1 MIHRIPSVNAIYR
14 GMVPRTAGAEAVGE
28 GENKL
33 AAGGRQVDV
42 SAVADEQLSPELTF
56 KVADL
61 LRQRRSRNVQPLRG
75 PTEVQLLGNR
85 DEVAQLSEFH
95 AIDRT
100 AHW

>member
-1 MIHRIPSVNAIYR
+1 
-14 GMVPRTAGAEAVGE
+14 
-28 GENKL
+28 
-33 AAGGRQVDV
+33 V

-56 KVADL
+56 ETADL
-61 LRQRRSRNVQPLRG
+61 LRQRRSRNVKPLCG
-75 PTEVQLLGNR
+75 PTEMQFLGNR